1 MRKLAEMIA
10 GECGYMGTI
19 RWDASKPDGQPR
31 RAVDATRAR
40 EILGWTPRVSLQ
52 NGIAETVAW
61 WRDQC
66 ASL

>member
-1 MRKLAEMIA
+1 M
-10 GECGYMGTI
+10 GEI

-40 EILGWTPRVSLQ
+40 EILGWTPKVSLEH
-52 NGIAETVAW
+52 GIAETVAW
-61 WRDQC
+61 WREQC